1 MKEAMKYA
9 LAIAI
14 TAAAMFAYMYE
25 PPPEG
30 VVETANSQG
39 SPTLEEARAGRLPEG
54 PFTPLF
60 GLQSKAKDTS
70 ELAALFE
77 EWEEEHGQ
85 EFEKRRNAR
94 NDKFVQDYEAFN
106 VRFYNPSQTI
116 CEPIETVT
124 EGGELHVE
132 EVCRKEYEFPRHP
145 YYALDNESLRSLAY
159 GDPLAAFIIAER
171 IGDEQPEA
179 ALGLLLHAAAIS
191 GKPGPLAFAAHQTFD
206 FYRVKRE
213 PTVADIEMHLALADV
228 TIAMGGAEAT
238 TPLRIPDDIEIDQS
252 RVDELSRKLKRSMAQ
267 TQMTVTGSSSLKE
280 LFDV

>member
-25 PPPEG
+25 APPEG
-30 VVETANSQG
+30 AVETADSQG
-39 SPTLEEARAGRLPEG
+39 SPTLEEARVDRLPED
-54 PFTPLF
+54 PLTALF
-60 GLQSKAKDTS
+60 GLHSKAKDES
-70 ELAALFE
+70 ELAVLFK
-77 EWEEEHGQ
+77 EWEEEHGE
-85 EFEKRRNAR
+85 EFEKRRSAR

-106 VRFYNPSQTI
+106 VRFYNPAQTI
-116 CEPIETVT
+116 CEPVETVT
-124 EGGELHVE
+124 GGGELHVE

-145 YYALDNESLRSLAY
+145 YYALDNESLESLAY
-159 GDPLAAFIIAER
+159 GEPLAAFIIAER
-171 IGDEQPEA
+171 IGEEQPEA

-206 FYRVKRE
+206 FYRVERE
-213 PTVADIEMHLALADV
+213 PTIADIEMHLALADV